1 MCPDLHAKKRISK
14 NGRKTLVK
22 EAYHSYEKK
31 KDHSFDNLIAARWEG
46 SVVHVWGPIPMEK
59 LREKG
64 LVKTDQNKKA
74 KTTFYVHKP
83 EGIQGICKALTRVQK
98 DGYKW
103 TQAYLLPGSVDCKAS
118 LNE

>member
-1 MCPDLHAKKRISK
+1 MCPDLHTRRGKGKK
-14 NGRKTLVK
+14 G
-22 EAYHSYEKK
+22 AYHSYEKK
-31 KDHSFDNLIAARWEG
+31 NDHSFDNLIAARWEG
-46 SVVHVWGPIPMEK
+46 SFVHVWGPIPMEK

-83 EGIQGICKALTRVQK
+83 EGIQGICDPLTRVQK

-103 TQAYLLPGSVDCKAS
+103 TQAYLLGSVDCKAS